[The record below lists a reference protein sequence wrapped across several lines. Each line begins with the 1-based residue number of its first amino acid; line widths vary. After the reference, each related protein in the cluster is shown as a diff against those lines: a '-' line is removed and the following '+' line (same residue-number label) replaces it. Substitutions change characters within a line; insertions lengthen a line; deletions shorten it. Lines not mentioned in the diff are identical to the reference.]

1 MTTDMGPATQEG
13 RVAGPDEGARADRR
27 LGWQIGLVT
36 VVAAIA
42 VLYVGTA
49 ALPAAP
55 YQLPFISSTRTV
67 SLIVPEGWAF
77 FTRSPRAPEPQVY
90 AAEGSG
96 GWRAVSAGPL
106 AVPDTLMGL
115 DRTTRSQGTEIAIL
129 IYQVPRTAWTACTG
143 PPTRCLSAAHPTT
156 TVVNG
161 STHRTVCGDIG
172 IVYQEVT
179 PWAWH
184 ELRPVMPS
192 QVVRVEVR
200 C

>member
-1 MTTDMGPATQEG
+1 MGPATQEG
-13 RVAGPDEGARADRR
+13 RVAGPDEGTLADRR
-27 LGWQIGLVT
+27 LGRQIGLVA
-36 VVAAIA
+36 VVAAMA

-49 ALPAAP
+49 ALPAVP
-55 YQLPFISSTRTV
+55 YRLPFINSTHTV
-67 SLIVPEGWAF
+67 SAFVPEGWAF
-77 FTRSPRAPEPQVY
+77 FTRSPRDPEPQVY
-90 AAEGSG
+90 AAEGH
-96 GWRAVSAGPL
+96 GWEKVSAGPL

-129 IYQVPRTAWTACTG
+129 IDQIPPSSWKACSG
-143 PPTRCLSAAHPTT
+143 QPTRCLSAARPSM
-156 TVVNG
+156 TVVNR

-192 QVVRVEVR
+192 QVVRVAVR
-200 C
+200 CPAA